1 MADNAVRARGQDRDR
16 AVPPK
21 SVPSSYGSALDSS
34 VPFRPLAIRVVA
46 DASSGVER
54 LGQSNGE
61 RGDVDDDQD
70 GSDTKL
76 ISLTLNMAHLIV
88 GLGSLILAIVI
99 AAVSV
104 TSSIRSQIEDAE
116 DGLRTEM
123 REAHGQFRAEMTDA
137 YKGLRSE
144 MTDAYNGLR
153 SEIASVR
160 SELRSEI
167 AGLRS
172 DFRSEIGA
180 LREEMGS
187 LRSDL
192 GALRKEVAEIRVIL
206 ARIAPPGGHT

>member
-1 MADNAVRARGQDRDR
+1 MWTMTKTA
-16 AVPPK
+16 
-21 SVPSSYGSALDSS
+21 
-34 VPFRPLAIRVVA
+34 
-46 DASSGVER
+46 
-54 LGQSNGE
+54 
-61 RGDVDDDQD
+61 
-70 GSDTKL
+70 DTKL

-123 REAHGQFRAEMTDA
+123 REAHGQSRAEMTDA

-144 MTDAYNGLR
+144 
-153 SEIASVR
+153 
-160 SELRSEI
+160 
-167 AGLRS
+167 
-172 DFRSEIGA
+172 IGA

-187 LRSDL
+187 FRSDL